1 MRKKIRLP
9 AGVVGI
15 EKSEKKGESW
25 KEMKGET

>member
-15 EKSEKKGESW
+15 EKTEKKGESW
-25 KEMKGET
+25 RERKAET